1 VVIVKKLSLLAVGA
15 VGYVLGTRA
24 GRERYE
30 QIRRQAK
37 KVWNTPPVQ
46 DAVDDVEEV
55 VRHTA
60 SDVGSKVAGVASEA
74 RSKVTERIK
83 GDEDGHGP
91 TPVASDYTGPA
102 PAPTYPSVTDSETVF
117 PEDR

>member
-1 VVIVKKLSLLAVGA
+1 VVIVKKLSLLAVA
-15 VGYVLGTRA
+15 AAGYVLGTRA

-37 KVWNTPPVQ
+37 KVWNAPPVQ
-46 DAVDDVEEV
+46 GAVDDVEEA

-74 RSKVTERIK
+74 KSKVSERIK
-83 GDEDGHGP
+83 GDETS
-91 TPVASDYTGPA
+91 TPVASDYVAPPAPESPSVVNPDLRGPA
-102 PAPTYPSVTDSETVF
+102 
-117 PEDR
+117 